1 MEPRMIHVKEALYF
15 LDRVHLF
22 GIQNERYGS
31 LQYAMEGIINKGEGI
46 TIRSKKHIFFP
57 SFSVF
62 CNMFIMY
69 STGVQNLKVFLF

>member
-1 MEPRMIHVKEALYF
+1 MEPVHAKEALYF

-22 GIQNERYGS
+22 GIQNERDGS

-46 TIRSKKHIFFP
+46 TIRSKKHIFCS

-62 CNMFIMY
+62 CNMFIIY

>member
-1 MEPRMIHVKEALYF
+1 MIHVKEALYF

-46 TIRSKKHIFFP
+46 TIRSKKQIFFHRL
-57 SFSVF
+57 VF
-62 CNMFIMY
+62 FVTC
-69 STGVQNLKVFLF
+69 L

>member
-1 MEPRMIHVKEALYF
+1 MEPVHTKEALYF

-22 GIQNERYGS
+22 GIQNERDGS

-46 TIRSKKHIFFP
+46 TIRSKKHIFCS

-62 CNMFIMY
+62 CNMFIIY